1 MRTGGGRAQTD
12 QWLQNLKRHTN
23 ALVYHSFTARY
34 CADVPHTQHTTWSTQ
49 SFFTHLL
56 NQSQTTEHTHTCV
69 HTRTHSP
76 LHAHSY
82 SNGDR
87 KLNMAVLLRTHTYTQ
102 TEKCVWAVTGMLQHT
117 GMMWKERR
125 VFQNS
130 MKTDKP
136 PHSHSL
142 SKTQLPQEA
151 YLSIH
156 LSISIQILMKYMVIE
171 EIWQLLFS
179 FEKQAK
185 ESWLLSFSCTAPNA
199 KQSALSACTCL
210 YWMANSKSY
219 VSYWWRGLFTI
230 LLDCC

>member
-34 CADVPHTQHTTWSTQ
+34 CADVPRTQHTTWSTQ

-56 NQSQTTEHTHTCV
+56 NQSQTTEHTHT
-69 HTRTHSP
+69 H
-76 LHAHSY
+76 
-82 SNGDR
+82 
-87 KLNMAVLLRTHTYTQ
+87 MRTHTR
-102 TEKCVWAVTGMLQHT
+102 AHT
-117 GMMWKERR
+117 VLSMPTHIRMEIENWIWQSFSEHTHIRR
-125 VFQNS
+125 VKSVCGQWQACCS
-130 MKTDKP
+130 TLGWCERKGECSKIQWKLTSLP
-136 PHSHSL
+136 IVSL

-171 EIWQLLFS
+171 EIWQA
-179 FEKQAK
+179 KQAK